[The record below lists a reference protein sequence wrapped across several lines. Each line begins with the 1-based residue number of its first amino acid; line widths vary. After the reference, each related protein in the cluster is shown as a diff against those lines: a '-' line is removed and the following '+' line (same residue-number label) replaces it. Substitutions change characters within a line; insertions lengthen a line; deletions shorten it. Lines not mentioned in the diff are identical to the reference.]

1 MKHKTIELETY
12 IFTSKIKINR
22 YKYTIQQYLF
32 KNNKFAIN
40 LWQASQSYIKKKQT
54 RLQQFLQPVIY
65 HKAQKKPL
73 QFAVTFSY
81 LIQP

>member
-1 MKHKTIELETY
+1 MAS
-12 IFTSKIKINR
+12 FTK
-22 YKYTIQQYLF
+22 LH
-32 KNNKFAIN
+32 
-40 LWQASQSYIKKKQT
+40 KKKQT

>member
-40 LWQASQSYIKKKQT
+40 LWQAS
-54 RLQQFLQPVIY
+54 
-65 HKAQKKPL
+65 
-73 QFAVTFSY
+73 
-81 LIQP
+81 

>member
-22 YKYTIQQYLF
+22 YKYTIQLYLF

-40 LWQASQSYIKKKQT
+40 LCQASQSYIKKKQT

-65 HKAQKKPL
+65 HKAQKSHYNL
-73 QFAVTFSY
+73 Q
-81 LIQP
+81 

>member
-40 LWQASQSYIKKKQT
+40 LWQASQSYIKKN
-54 RLQQFLQPVIY
+54 RRIY
-65 HKAQKKPL
+65 KNFCNL
-73 QFAVTFSY
+73 
-81 LIQP
+81 

>member
-40 LWQASQSYIKKKQT
+40 LWQASQSYIKKN
-54 RLQQFLQPVIY
+54 RRAYNNFCNL
-65 HKAQKKPL
+65 
-73 QFAVTFSY
+73 
-81 LIQP
+81 